1 MTDKI
6 KEALENIEFQILKHR
21 ELRQEH
27 NYVST
32 ITPAIEAAIS
42 AVKTI
47 RNALQ
52 AQEWQPIETCPDD
65 GKSVLLAYKNSM
77 KKYCNPNDHIPD
89 WCFEARPY
97 CIKGSGGAK
106 SWHSDATHW
115 MPLPQ
120 PPKVKND
127 STKNT

>member
-52 AQEWQPIETCPDD
+52 AQEWQEIETAPRDGTVILGTWIHKGKRRYAEIIFHTYTNGSHGFIDAIGWDD
-65 GKSVLLAYKNSM
+65 EKQ
-77 KKYCNPNDHIPD
+77 
-89 WCFEARPY
+89 CFYETP
-97 CIKGSGGAK
+97 
-106 SWHSDATHW
+106 ATHW
-115 MPLPQ
+115 MPLPTA
-120 PPKVKND
+120 PKVKE
-127 STKNT
+127 